1 MVAGTTLLVHA
12 VRHVAASDAIDIV
25 VVAAP
30 PDQVVQFGELLA
42 DEAPSVDLTVVA
54 GGATRQES
62 VARALESLPP
72 DVDYVLVHDAARAFV
87 PVEVIDRVVAAL
99 RNGALAVVPV
109 VPVTDTIKLVDSDDR
124 VVGTPARDAL
134 RAVQTPQGF
143 RLDILES
150 AHALSDGEA
159 TDDAALAERAGVRV
173 DTVLGDATAFKVTRP
188 FDLLVAEA
196 IVAAENRTSS

>member
-1 MVAGTTLLVHA
+1 VV
-12 VRHVAASDAIDIV
+12 V

-30 PDQVVQFGELLA
+30 ADQVVEFGELLA
-42 DEAPSVDLTVVA
+42 DEAPDADLTVVA
-54 GGATRQES
+54 GGSTRQES
-62 VARALESLPP
+62 VARALEALPAE
-72 DVDYVLVHDAARAFV
+72 VEFVLVHDAARAFV
-87 PVEVIDRVVAAL
+87 PVEVIDRVIGAL
-99 RNGALAVVPV
+99 RGGALAVVPV
-109 VPVTDTIKLVDSDDR
+109 VPVTDTIKLVDVDLH

-159 TDDAALAERAGVRV
+159 TDDASLAERAGIRV
-173 DTVLGDATAFKVTRP
+173 DTVAGDPLAFKVTRP

-196 IVAAENRTSS
+196 LVAAEAGTS